1 MQHSN
6 GEEEGQESRATQ
18 RKAVAS
24 GKDGGKLQQNKCEGN
39 FHKSHFS
46 EGNFSRDK
54 NQLMWLIKSKEK

>member
-1 MQHSN
+1 MQHTN
-6 GEEEGQESRATQ
+6 VEWGEGELKQ
-18 RKAVAS
+18 RG

-54 NQLMWLIKSKEK
+54 NQLMWLIKNKEK